1 MASKV
6 TLTGARLVLRP
17 PRAGD
22 VEERLSLGNAPEIMR
37 MFGVDPATLPVF
49 TIDAAEK
56 DLQRVADHPHAWVI
70 EHDGRYLGEIRL
82 HGLDAHDRRARL
94 AIALYDSRKL
104 GGGLGRESVSLV
116 LDHAFG
122 ALGLHRVS
130 LRVIAYNER
139 AIRCYRACG
148 FKEEGRER
156 EAACVGGKWFD
167 DVMMGVLASDRCRE
181 E

>member
-56 DLQRVADHPHAWVI
+56 DLQRVADHLACPLQ
-70 EHDGRYLGEIRL
+70 RYQ
-82 HGLDAHDRRARL
+82 
-94 AIALYDSRKL
+94 
-104 GGGLGRESVSLV
+104 SVS
-116 LDHAFG
+116 H
-122 ALGLHRVS
+122 S
-130 LRVIAYNER
+130 P
-139 AIRCYRACG
+139 
-148 FKEEGRER
+148 
-156 EAACVGGKWFD
+156 AA
-167 DVMMGVLASDRCRE
+167 LASPWADRSVA
-181 E
+181 